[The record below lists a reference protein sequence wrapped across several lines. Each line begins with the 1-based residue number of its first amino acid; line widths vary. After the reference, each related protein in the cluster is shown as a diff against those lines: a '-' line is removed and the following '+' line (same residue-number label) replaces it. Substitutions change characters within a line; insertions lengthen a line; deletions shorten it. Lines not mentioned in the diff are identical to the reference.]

1 MSSVT
6 GLAREQEKLAA
17 VIDNVDSRPL
27 SEVGSESK
35 LGLGGLFAAGD
46 GLIVVASGFL
56 AYGLRE
62 VLGGFSGV
70 APVEVGNLNH
80 VRLLVFLGVYAGL
93 TVVCNTAQDLYS
105 DVVIHSA
112 DAARSKLT
120 KAFLLSSLLAV
131 MVMFV
136 AGEKAVPRLIFAT
149 TAALSLAG
157 LITMRYLVQIR
168 NLKRFARG
176 VGTRHV
182 LIVGA
187 GKIGKAFHRYL
198 RTHRYLGKK
207 VCGFVDDTPR
217 SSQLW
222 LGTTADLPRLV
233 KEHFVDEV
241 YFTPGISRDLV
252 IDLARQARQERISVK
267 VVPDLYGG
275 LALGSRLTCI
285 GDIPVLEL
293 NRQPIPAA
301 GLLAKRMIDLAIAGL
316 LTTVTSPVM
325 LVTAVAIKLDS
336 PGPIFYS
343 AWRVGRKGRKF
354 LCHKF
359 RTMCADADARKDELR
374 HLNEREGATFKIA
387 NDPRITRLG
396 RILRKFSIDELP
408 QLFNVLK
415 GDMSMV
421 GPRPHPE
428 DDFDQYRLE
437 DLRRLDVLPGITGL
451 WQVSARR
458 DPSFETN
465 VVLDLEYIN
474 SWSVPLDIKILLKT
488 VPEVFR
494 GSGH

>member
-1 MSSVT
+1 
-6 GLAREQEKLAA
+6 LAREQDKLAGI
-17 VIDNVDSRPL
+17 IDSVDSRPL
-27 SEVGSESK
+27 SEVGSSSK
-35 LGLGGLFAAGD
+35 IGLGGLFAVGD
-46 GLIVVASGFL
+46 CLVVVGSGFL
-56 AYGLRE
+56 AFSLRQ
-62 VLGGFSGV
+62 VLGGLLGV
-70 APVEVGNLNH
+70 TPVDVGNLNH
-80 VRLLVFLGVYAGL
+80 FRLLVFLVVYAGL
-93 TVVCNTAQDLYS
+93 TVICNTAQDLYS

-120 KAFLLSSLLAV
+120 KAFVLSSLLAV

-149 TAALSLAG
+149 TAGLSLAG
-157 LITMRYLVQIR
+157 LVTMRYLVQLR
-168 NLKRFARG
+168 NLKRIARG

-182 LIVGA
+182 LIVGT

-217 SSQLW
+217 SSSLW
-222 LGTTADLPRLV
+222 LGTTADLPRLM
-233 KEHFVDEV
+233 KEHFIDEV
-241 YFTPGISRDLV
+241 YFTPGVSRDLV

-301 GLLAKRMIDLAIAGL
+301 GLMVKRFMDLAVASL
-316 LTTVTSPVM
+316 LTLITAPVM
-325 LVTAVAIKLDS
+325 LLSAVAIKLDS

-374 HLNEREGATFKIA
+374 HLNERDGATFKIA

-396 RILRKFSIDELP
+396 RILRKVSIDELP

-474 SWSVPLDIKILLKT
+474 SWSLSLDIKILLKT
-488 VPEVFR
+488 IPAVLRAE
-494 GSGH
+494 GN